1 MELSW
6 RAAISISLVPL
17 GGQEVS
23 GDVDAGAI
31 VEYVD
36 EVAFAG
42 VWLFTKNGNDLR
54 VYPANAVRQ
63 VRLSDG
69 GAVVG

>member
-6 RAAISISLVPL
+6 RPAISVDLVPL

-23 GDVDAGAI
+23 GAVDEGAI
-31 VEYVD
+31 SEYVD

-42 VWLFTKNGNDLR
+42 VWLFTKTDDQLR
-54 VYPANAVRQ
+54 VYPANVVHH

-69 GAVVG
+69 EAVG

>member
-6 RAAISISLVPL
+6 RAAVSISLMPT

-23 GDVDAGAI
+23 GDVDSGA
-31 VEYVD
+31 VFEYVD

-42 VWLFTKNGNDLR
+42 VWLFTKNEDELR
-54 VYPANAVRQ
+54 VYPANIVHH

-69 GAVVG
+69 GAVG

>member
-6 RAAISISLVPL
+6 RAAISINLVPL
-17 GGQEVS
+17 GGQEVA
-23 GDVDAGAI
+23 GDVDGGAI

-42 VWLFTKNGNDLR
+42 VWLFTKNGDELR
-54 VYPANAVRQ
+54 VYPANAVRH

-69 GAVVG
+69 ASVG